1 MDIGSALRNTQN
13 LRRKSPS
20 HLAKISCYGRR
31 LPFHCNAVGF
41 PLQCRCLSIAKPLPF
56 HWKAVAFPL
65 QSRLGMK

>member
-31 LPFHCNAVGF
+31 LPFHCNAAAF
-41 PLQCRCLSIAKPLPF
+41 PLEGRRLSIGRPLPF
-56 HWKAVAFPL
+56 HCKADWV
-65 QSRLGMK
+65 